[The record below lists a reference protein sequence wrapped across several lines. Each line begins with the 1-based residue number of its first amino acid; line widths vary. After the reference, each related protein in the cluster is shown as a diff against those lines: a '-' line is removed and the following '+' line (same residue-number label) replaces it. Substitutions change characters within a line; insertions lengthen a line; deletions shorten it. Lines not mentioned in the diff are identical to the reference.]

1 MKITNTA
8 VVGNVESNDLMII
21 INPGEGLTLN
31 IESSV
36 YEQFGSSIESII
48 REELANAEVTDA
60 NVQVE
65 YKGAFD
71 FTIRARVKT
80 AIRRASAN

>member
-1 MKITNTA
+1 MKVTKTA

-36 YEQFGSSIESII
+36 YEQFGSSIEAII
-48 REELANAEVTDA
+48 REELSTAEVTDA
-60 NVQVE
+60 NIQVE
-65 YKGAFD
+65 DKGAFD

-80 AIRRASAN
+80 AIKRAK

>member
-1 MKITNTA
+1 MKITKTA

-21 INPGEGLTLN
+21 INPSEGLSLN

-36 YEQFGSSIESII
+36 YEQFGSSIEAII
-48 REELANAEVTDA
+48 REELTNANVTDA
-60 NVQVE
+60 HIQVE
-65 YKGAFD
+65 DKGAFD

-80 AIRRASAN
+80 AIRRAK

>member
-1 MKITNTA
+1 MKVTKTA

-36 YEQFGSSIESII
+36 YEQFGSSIEAII
-48 REELANAEVTDA
+48 REELTAAEVTDA
-60 NVQVE
+60 NIQVE
-65 YKGAFD
+65 DKGAFD

-80 AIRRASAN
+80 AIKRAK

>member
-1 MKITNTA
+1 MKVTKTA

-36 YEQFGSSIESII
+36 YEQFGSSIEAII
-48 REELANAEVTDA
+48 KEELSAAEVTDA
-60 NVQVE
+60 NIQVE
-65 YKGAFD
+65 DKGAFD

-80 AIRRASAN
+80 AIKRAK

>member
-1 MKITNTA
+1 MKITKTA

-21 INPGEGLTLN
+21 INPGDGLTLN

-36 YEQFGSSIESII
+36 YEQFGSSIEAII
-48 REELANAEVTDA
+48 REELASAEVNNA
-60 NVQVE
+60 HVQVE
-65 YKGAFD
+65 DKGAFD

-80 AIRRASAN
+80 AIRRAK